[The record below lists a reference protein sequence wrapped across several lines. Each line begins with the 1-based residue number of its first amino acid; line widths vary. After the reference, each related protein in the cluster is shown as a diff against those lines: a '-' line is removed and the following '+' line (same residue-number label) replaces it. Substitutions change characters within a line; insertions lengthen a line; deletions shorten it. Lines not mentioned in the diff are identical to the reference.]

1 MRPRIPAPFLLPL
14 LAVFAA
20 LFAGPAPA
28 AQPPPFRPAQEN
40 PFVGDWMGRDTGHV
54 AQSIA
59 TDDGAY
65 RVFLLTE
72 FDAAS
77 FEPLA
82 TLESVPVE
90 NPAPDTIVIA
100 GDGWRG
106 TLRRDCCA
114 GTLLNIAHDS
124 GETIRLMHFTRNVP
138 GLRAPPPPDAIP
150 LSDFSDTGAWL
161 SSPAAARAAAPM
173 HSSARQFGD
182 CRIHLEFRALDHP
195 AEARLWLQSLYPLLL
210 NDSHARPALP
220 ACASFVDCTPRG
232 TAPPPRAARPP
243 LEWQTLDIEFS
254 APRFDAAG
262 RVAAPARATV
272 RLNGVTIH
280 EDTPLR
286 LPAPRRNDARETAAG
301 PLMLETPRTFEFRN
315 IWVAPR

>member
-1 MRPRIPAPFLLPL
+1 MRPRIPAPLRLPL

-40 PFVGDWMGRDTGHV
+40 PFVGDWMGRDTGYV

-59 TDDGAY
+59 TDDGTY

-114 GTLLNIAHDS
+114 GTLLDITHDT

-138 GLRAPPPPDAIP
+138 GLRAPPPPDAVI
-150 LSDFSDTGAWL
+150 LSDFADT
-161 SSPAAARAAAPM
+161 AAPFERIT
-173 HSSARQFGD
+173 ARKFGD
-182 CRIHLEFRALDHP
+182 CRLHLEFRALGHP
-195 AEARLWLQSLYPLLL
+195 AEARLYLQSRYPILL

-220 ACASFVDCTPRG
+220 ACAAFVDCTPPG
-232 TAPPPRAARPP
+232 TVPPPRAARPP

-262 RVAAPARATV
+262 QIVAPARATV
-272 RLNGVTIH
+272 RLNGVVIH
-280 EDTPLR
+280 DDTPLH
-286 LPAPRRNDARETAAG
+286 LPAPRRDAVRETTPG

-315 IWVAPR
+315 IWLAPRRE